1 MEDKT
6 YTLEEARDEIAGAVL
21 THLLHP
27 DNEVLY
33 LGLTDI
39 LAAYGKT
46 EFQAGYEYAVET
58 AADWYEPEPLVKH

>member
-39 LAAYGKT
+39 LAAYGKA
-46 EFQAGYEYAVET
+46 EFQAGYEFCQAHVE
-58 AADWYEPEPLVKH
+58 DWNKPYIG